1 MFVLDTYMNNT
12 SGTYLYGNRAKKGL
26 YDTRKHISFQNREE
40 KYFHYMP
47 PLTER
52 NETERHPLSPV
63 AKKGRE
69 ERTRGPQEERMNKVG
84 VPPRTAPLAHPHPN

>member
-47 PLTER
+47 PPQRNVPEPFRNHPVAPRR
-52 NETERHPLSPV
+52 NE
-63 AKKGRE
+63 
-69 ERTRGPQEERMNKVG
+69 
-84 VPPRTAPLAHPHPN
+84 